1 MSVPCVLNS
10 AIAFFATSDDDIP
23 PAHTIN
29 AFFTY
34 IPSSPTC
41 GKNRALEQ
49 MKPFSSLST
58 SYLKDTRKPSR
69 IFFPLGPS

>member
-10 AIAFFATSDDDIP
+10 AVAFLATSDDDIP

-34 IPSSPTC
+34 IPSC
-41 GKNRALEQ
+41 
-49 MKPFSSLST
+49 
-58 SYLKDTRKPSR
+58 LKDIRKTEQ
-69 IFFPLGPS
+69 INWNLLGFF